1 VRQLSRGEKISPLVT
16 YAESVSGPAQNKRE
30 YEALL
35 KEAASFDVDQP
46 KARKNRLENVLAQ
59 RRAKYLL
66 AHEDDVFPD

>member
-1 VRQLSRGEKISPLVT
+1 V
-16 YAESVSGPAQNKRE
+16 AQNKRE

-59 RRAKYLL
+59 RRAIWLL
-66 AHEDDVFPD
+66 AHEDDVVLTD